1 MVGLS
6 RNLMMVIPLGKA
18 LRMTMALKQTGQPSF
33 LEALLPKGAGANA
46 TRDRLAIWVS
56 DSSM

>member
-1 MVGLS
+1 
-6 RNLMMVIPLGKA
+6 MMVIPLGKA

>member
-1 MVGLS
+1 
-6 RNLMMVIPLGKA
+6 
-18 LRMTMALKQTGQPSF
+18 MTMAVKQIGQPSF
-33 LEALLPKGAGANA
+33 LEALLPKEAGVNA